1 VDDWQRRVDAVWD
14 AASDLGDDE
23 VIRRIDA
30 LANELPDDDPR
41 GPFERGGARDSAG
54 LEAEAEPFYRKALEL
69 GLAGRARVELHIQL
83 ASTVRNLG
91 RARESIELLDA
102 IEPEAGDLRDA
113 VVGFRALAL
122 VDAGDARAAASE
134 AIEALA
140 GHVTQYRRAL
150 VSYAGALRDGGH
162 APRGGAASA

>member
-1 VDDWQRRVDAVWD
+1 MDDWQRRVDAVWD

-30 LANELPDDDPR
+30 LARELPAEDPR

-91 RARESIELLDA
+91 RPRESIELLDA

-122 VDAGDARAAASE
+122 VDAGHARAAASG
-134 AIEALA
+134 AVEALA

-150 VSYAGALRDGGH
+150 VTYARALRDGGD